1 MKRKSSGTPV
11 KTRLRKGDQVRVIAG
26 EAKGQRGRIMRVDRE
41 RGRAIVEGLNLVKR
55 HLRKSPDRP
64 QGGIVEIEA
73 PIALS
78 NLVRTEERAE
88 KKAEAPA

>member
-1 MKRKSSGTPV
+1 MKRKSSRTPV

>member
-1 MKRKSSGTPV
+1 
-11 KTRLRKGDQVRVIAG
+11 VIAG